1 MFSCGSHTGF
11 ISTINAVLSFQL
23 LFLCFHF
30 YSTVLSLGQPLQG
43 GMFAVPAF
51 PITAGNSSL
60 CFTILCNWDKHK
72 KREREKERE
81 GERGTQ
87 LTETS
92 YIVELETIWFPEFS
106 FWSWCKKPQNSV
118 FGCCKDAPYKAS
130 ACLTM
135 KVPLTERTET
145 KRLVFVLDQ
154 CHISRCPICTMPSL
168 LRIIK
173 YTKNNAPNTPF

>member
-1 MFSCGSHTGF
+1 MFSCWSHTGF

-72 KREREKERE
+72 KRERER
-81 GERGTQ
+81 ERGQEGHTINRDQ
-87 LTETS
+87 LYS
-92 YIVELETIWFPEFS
+92 WAGDHLISRIQFLN
-106 FWSWCKKPQNSV
+106 WCKKPQNSI

-154 CHISRCPICTMPSL
+154 CHISRCPICTMPSVF
-168 LRIIK
+168 RIIK
-173 YTKNNAPNTPF
+173 DTKNNAPNTPF

>member
-51 PITAGNSSL
+51 PITAGDSSL

-72 KREREKERE
+72 KRGG

-87 LTETS
+87 LTEIS

-106 FWSWCKKPQNSV
+106 FWSWCKKPQNSI
-118 FGCCKDAPYKAS
+118 FGCCKDAPCKAS
-130 ACLTM
+130 VCLAM
-135 KVPLTERTET
+135 KVPLTEGTET

-154 CHISRCPICTMPSL
+154 CHISRCPVCIMPNL
-168 LRIIK
+168 FRIIK